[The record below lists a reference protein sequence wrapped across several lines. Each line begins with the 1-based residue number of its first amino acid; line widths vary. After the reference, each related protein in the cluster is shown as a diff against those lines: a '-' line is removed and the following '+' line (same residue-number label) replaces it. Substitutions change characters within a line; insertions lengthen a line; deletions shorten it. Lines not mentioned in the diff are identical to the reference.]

1 MISLKSPRD
10 IDGMEVSGRLVAE
23 CLAIARDMVK
33 PGISTA
39 EINEA
44 VERNILDH
52 GAKAAFK
59 GFPGPKGVKD
69 FPAACC
75 MSVDEEVVHG
85 IPNNKPLHDGQIV
98 SIDIGVLHDG
108 WYGDAARTFAVGNVS
123 PEIKKLMDATWDAL
137 HLAIEIIKP
146 GQFLSNIGYTIQ
158 THVEQLGF
166 SVVREL
172 VGHGIGKDL
181 HEEPQVPNYGRL
193 DRGLR
198 LREGMV
204 IAVEPMINLG
214 VYQVKVLNDGWTIV
228 TADGK
233 ASAHY
238 EHTIAVT
245 ADGARVLTLDP

>member
-1 MISLKSPRD
+1 M
-10 IDGMEVSGRLVAE
+10 
-23 CLAIARDMVK
+23 
-33 PGISTA
+33 
-39 EINEA
+39 
-44 VERNILDH
+44 
-52 GAKAAFK
+52 
-59 GFPGPKGVKD
+59 
-69 FPAACC
+69 
-75 MSVDEEVVHG
+75 HG